1 MLALLELFIYL
12 FFTSAVFVY
21 GLGMNR
27 AFTISE
33 HPRKLFNGT
42 LKMLISISS
51 STAIS
56 FIVAKEVLLPVR
68 LTEVYPLAAVLV
80 FSTISIFIES
90 VVRITTKKS
99 SAEYTASILSVLL
112 GVGEGTSVLEAVIIS
127 CLCVFSFL
135 LAILILYMLRK
146 KFSNKTG
153 LVLISISVILV
164 ALHFWNASWFAC
176 FGRLK

>member
-1 MLALLELFIYL
+1 MIAVLELFCYL

-33 HPRKLFNGT
+33 HPRKLFNDV
-42 LKMLISISS
+42 LKMLLSISS

-56 FIVAKEVLLPVR
+56 FLVASKILLPVH
-68 LTEVYPLAAVLV
+68 LTEAYPLVAVLV

-112 GVGEGTSVLEAVIIS
+112 GVGEGSSVLDAVMIS
-127 CLCVFSFL
+127 CMCVFSFL
-135 LAILILYMLRK
+135 AAILILYMLRK
-146 KFSNKTG
+146 KFANKAG
-153 LVLISISVILV
+153 LVLISISIILV
-164 ALHFWNASWFAC
+164 VLHFWNVSWFAC